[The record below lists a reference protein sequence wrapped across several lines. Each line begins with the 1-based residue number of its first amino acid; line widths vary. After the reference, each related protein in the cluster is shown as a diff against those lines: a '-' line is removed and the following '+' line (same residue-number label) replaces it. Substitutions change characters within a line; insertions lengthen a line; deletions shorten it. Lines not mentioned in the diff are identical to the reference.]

1 MSILDTARAM
11 RRVIEQGAAVLD
23 DRTVSTAPEALPRLR
38 QDGSLIKAGKRIN
51 WNGTIKRA
59 AVDLWDTAAN
69 TPDAAPALW
78 EDIGYREGYRIIPE
92 TITAGTAFAMDEL
105 GWWGGTLYRSLLDA
119 NVWTPDANPS
129 GWEVARE

>member
-38 QDGSLIKAGKRIN
+38 QDGSLIKAGERIN
-51 WNGTIKRA
+51 WGGTIKRA
-59 AVDLWDTAAN
+59 EVDLWDTAEN

-78 EDIGYREGYRIIPE
+78 EDIGYRDGYRIIPE
-92 TITAGTAFAMDEL
+92 AITAGTAFARDEL

-119 NVWTPDANPS
+119 NVWTPDVNPS
-129 GWEVARE
+129 GWEVSRE

>member
-11 RRVIEQGAAVLD
+11 RRMIEQGAAVLD

-38 QDGSLIKAGKRIN
+38 QDGSLIKAGERIN
-51 WNGTIKRA
+51 WGGTIKRA
-59 AVDLWDTAAN
+59 AVDLWDTAEN

-78 EDIGYREGYRIIPE
+78 EDIEYREGYRIIPE

>member
-1 MSILDTARAM
+1 MSILDNARAL

-38 QDGSLIKAGKRIN
+38 QDGSLIKAGERIN
-51 WNGTIKRA
+51 WGGTIKRA
-59 AVDLWDTAAN
+59 AVDLWDTAEN

-92 TITAGTAFAMDEL
+92 TITAGTAFALGEL
-105 GWWGGTLYRSLLDA
+105 GWWDGTLYRSLLDA
-119 NVWTPDANPS
+119 NVWTPDVNPA
-129 GWEVARE
+129 GWEVIE

>member
-38 QDGSLIKAGKRIN
+38 QDGSLIKAGERIN
-51 WNGTIKRA
+51 WGGTIKRA
-59 AVDLWDTAAN
+59 AVDLWDTAEN

-92 TITAGTAFAMDEL
+92 TITAGTAFARDDL
-105 GWWGGTLYRSLLDA
+105 GWWDGTLYRSILDA

>member
-38 QDGSLIKAGKRIN
+38 QDGSLIKAGERIN
-51 WNGTIKRA
+51 WGGTIKRA
-59 AVDLWDTAAN
+59 AVDLWDTAEN

-78 EDIGYREGYRIIPE
+78 EDIGYREGYRIIPAV
-92 TITAGTAFAMDEL
+92 ITVTTAFSADEY
-105 GWWGGTLYRSLLDA
+105 GWWGDTLYRSKADA
-119 NVWTPDANPS
+119 NVYTPEQYQPN
-129 GWEVARE
+129 WEAVTT

>member
-11 RRVIEQGAAVLD
+11 RRVIEQGTAVLD

-38 QDGSLIKAGKRIN
+38 QDGSLIKAGERIN
-51 WNGTIKRA
+51 WGGTIKRA
-59 AVDLWDTAAN
+59 AVDLWDTAEN

-78 EDIGYREGYRIIPE
+78 EGIGYREGYRIIPE
-92 TITAGTAFAMDEL
+92 AITAGAPFALGEL

-119 NVWTPDANPS
+119 NVWTPDAYPR

>member
-1 MSILDTARAM
+1 MSILDNARAM

-23 DRTVSTAPEALPRLR
+23 DRTVSTAPEALLRLR
-38 QDGSLIKAGKRIN
+38 QDGSLIKAGERIN
-51 WNGTIKRA
+51 WGGTIKRA
-59 AVDLWDTAAN
+59 AVDLWDTAEN

-78 EDIGYREGYRIIPE
+78 EGIGYREGYRIIPE
-92 TITAGTAFAMDEL
+92 TITVGTAFAMDEL

-129 GWEVARE
+129 GWEVSRE

>member
-38 QDGSLIKAGKRIN
+38 QDGSLIKAGERIN
-51 WNGTIKRA
+51 WGGTIKRA
-59 AVDLWDTAAN
+59 AVDLWDTAEN

-92 TITAGTAFAMDEL
+92 TITAGSAFAMDEL